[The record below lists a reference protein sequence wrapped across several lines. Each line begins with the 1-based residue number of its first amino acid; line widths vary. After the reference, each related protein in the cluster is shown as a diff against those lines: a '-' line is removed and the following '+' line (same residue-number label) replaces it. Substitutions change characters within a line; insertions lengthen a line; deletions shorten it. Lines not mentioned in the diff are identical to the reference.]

1 MVEADPSS
9 EGSKEDSDQTDD
21 GMLSSVLGGGDRRGA
36 LVTVAGAPLPSE
48 AGAGVCLARTVWT
61 EAGLFGF
68 RGIFKGV
75 AKFTLI
81 GEGEGAGIGAGE
93 GVGAG
98 AGAGDGAGAGARV
111 CSGVWIGVL
120 VGPRG

>member
-48 AGAGVCLARTVWT
+48 AGAGVCLAGTVWT
-61 EAGLFGF
+61 EAGLRGF
-68 RGIFKGV
+68 RGTFTGV
-75 AKFTLI
+75 FTLTLI
-81 GEGEGAGIGAGE
+81 GEGVGAGIGAGD

-98 AGAGDGAGAGARV
+98 VRV
-111 CSGVWIGVL
+111 TSGV
-120 VGPRG
+120 